1 MLSVFR
7 RAVDNVRVSVVV
19 QRAIARDTRAYGF
32 LVLATVARIQDMGET
47 CTNAFEVAS
56 KAIHLGMIERL
67 KDSTVNPADVV
78 LGFSPSDDD
87 LRRALG

>member
-7 RAVDNVRVSVVV
+7 RAADYVRESVAV
-19 QRAIARDTRAYGF
+19 QRAIARDTRAYDC
-32 LVLATVARIQDMGET
+32 LVLATAGRVQNMSET
-47 CTNAFEVAS
+47 CTNAFAVAS